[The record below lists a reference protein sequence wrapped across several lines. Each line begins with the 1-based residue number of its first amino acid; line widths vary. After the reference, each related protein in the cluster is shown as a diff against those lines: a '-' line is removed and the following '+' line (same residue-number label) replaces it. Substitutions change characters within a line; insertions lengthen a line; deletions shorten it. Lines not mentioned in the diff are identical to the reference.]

1 MEHATVKSRGRS
13 SRRGSLVS
21 IWREAVGMWQA
32 VSVFMV
38 NLCQAMTQIVVHAS
52 ITRRGRSSRRRSIV
66 GMWRQALRLWLACPT
81 CMDLLKSLRQAPS
94 QGRHIAVASKR
105 FFTTTSWRL
114 IVRLP
119 AWLAEW
125 FAEPAETDRHTRD
138 WLVFLHCFSSPISVF
153 VIHNIYP
160 THSQPTCPK
169 ASTHT
174 RAPEI
179 KQPNIF
185 ATHVNIPTPETMK
198 WI

>member
-1 MEHATVKSRGRS
+1 
-13 SRRGSLVS
+13 
-21 IWREAVGMWQA
+21 MWQA
-32 VSVFMV
+32 VSVFMA

-125 FAEPAETDRHTRD
+125 FAEPVMLFAMFMAE
-138 WLVFLHCFSSPISVF
+138 WFAEPAMF
-153 VIHNIYP
+153 
-160 THSQPTCPK
+160 
-169 ASTHT
+169 
-174 RAPEI
+174 
-179 KQPNIF
+179 F
-185 ATHVNIPTPETMK
+185 ATFMALLVLITKHKNNMTRLARSLRTIVATYGAFVRVPCVVDRLSSNGVVAMRARWLLIDRCCDHDVLLWQAGGP
-198 WI
+198 